1 MHIHFYK
8 CKLDRGNEMKRLLL
22 LFIWLFAFVVIVQ
35 MFGKPARETIMFFP
49 IDPTVRFTDTQTK
62 LLLQPKKKETR
73 YVVDWIV
80 TSSLDRTA
88 YLRQDIS
95 LLFANGRLISMQSKW
110 KENGKSLTQKQHVE
124 QIGSRLFQAISYHQG
139 ELHNG
144 NDIRSSQKMSG
155 DVLYVIDSSFTSFQ
169 SFRKATTSEQK
180 RWANTLNKQTETI
193 VNKPAKQMGDILPKD
208 DYYHLYLT
216 ELVQYNEQPF
226 MDLTTKQTEVMIGN
240 LWEGLYKN
248 YFLGIKKQNGSIESP
263 IGSTVPLILIH
274 KHYSKLFVVT
284 ETADGEL
291 VILKQLLELAQ

>member
-1 MHIHFYK
+1 
-8 CKLDRGNEMKRLLL
+8 MKRLLL

>member
-1 MHIHFYK
+1 
-8 CKLDRGNEMKRLLL
+8 MKRLLL

-35 MFGKPARETIMFFP
+35 MFEKPARETIMFFP
-49 IDPTVRFTDTQTK
+49 IDPTVRFTDAQTK

-95 LLFANGRLISMQSKW
+95 LLFANGRLISTQSKW
-110 KENGKSLTQKQHVE
+110 KENGKSLIQKQHVE
-124 QIGSRLFQAISYHQG
+124 QTGSRLFQAISYHQG
-139 ELHNG
+139 ELHNS

>member
-1 MHIHFYK
+1 
-8 CKLDRGNEMKRLLL
+8 MKRLLL

-95 LLFANGRLISMQSKW
+95 LLFANGRLISTQSKW
-110 KENGKSLTQKQHVE
+110 KENGKSLAQKQHVE

>member
-1 MHIHFYK
+1 
-8 CKLDRGNEMKRLLL
+8 MKRLLL

-95 LLFANGRLISMQSKW
+95 LLFANGRLISTQSKW
-110 KENGKSLTQKQHVE
+110 KENRKSLTQKQHVE

>member
-1 MHIHFYK
+1 
-8 CKLDRGNEMKRLLL
+8 MKRFISLFIL
-22 LFIWLFAFVVIVQ
+22 LFVFIVIVQ
-35 MFGKPARETIMFFP
+35 AFERSARETIMFFP
-49 IDPTVRFTDTQTK
+49 IDPTVRFTTAETK
-62 LLLQPKKKETR
+62 LSLQSQKKENN

-95 LLFANGRLISMQSKW
+95 LLFANGRLISTQSKW
-110 KENGKSLTQKQHVE
+110 KENGKNLIQQKRLE
-124 QIGSRLFQAISYHQG
+124 QKGSRLFQAISYHQG

-155 DVLYVIDSSFTSFQ
+155 DVLYVIDSSFSPLQ
-169 SFRKATTSEQK
+169 SFRKPTTNEQK
-180 RWANTLNKQTETI
+180 TWANTLNKQTQTI
-193 VNKPAKQMGDILPKD
+193 VNKAANEMDKILKKD
-208 DYYHLYLT
+208 DYYHLYLP

-226 MDLTTKQTEVMIGN
+226 MDLTTNETEVMVGN

-263 IGSTVPLILIH
+263 IGSTVPLILI
-274 KHYSKLFVVT
+274 KKDYSQLFVVT

-291 VILKQLLELAQ
+291 VILKQLLEFTK